1 MARIKSTNFYQ
12 KSGKV
17 ANEVFSNL
25 GNGVVGCRAQNSK
38 QAPLNAEQKINASGF
53 SALNAE
59 VRYLNPVLRVT
70 FPRDTNGTKWANRF
84 TSVNKKREGVLTT
97 TKINPDTPVD
107 PKKKANEEYTSEID
121 WTKVLFAAGPLLVP
135 SVTVSKTT
143 EAGETYSVVFTQ
155 EANVLRGCLLLDER
169 SPLRCPLQPRRSFRP
184 CQATTRPGRERRDL
198 HLRPFFRQA
207 GEHPRLQSRHDR
219 RRENH
224 LQLRSHHVGSVRST
238 WRLTAARAAVNFR
251 LQILNFH
258 PPDQRFLISCFYLNS
273 ALSSNSGKFFVTSR
287 K

>member
-155 EANVLRGCLLLDER
+155 EANGYEGAYCWTNDRLYGVLY
-169 SPLRCPLQPRRSFRP
+169 SPDDHFALVK
-184 CQATTRPGRERRDL
+184 
-198 HLRPFFRQA
+198 
-207 GEHPRLQSRHDR
+207 
-219 RRENH
+219 
-224 LQLRSHHVGSVRST
+224 QLRDRGENGVTSISVPSFVKPENIHVYS
-238 WRLTAARAAVNFR
+238 LAMTADGK
-251 LQILNFH
+251 IT
-258 PPDQRFLISCFYLNS
+258 
-273 ALSSNSGKFFVTSR
+273 SNSVHTTLGA
-287 K
+287 

>member
-121 WTKVLFAAGPLLVP
+121 WTKVLFAAGPFLPLP
-135 SVTVSKTT
+135 S
-143 EAGETYSVVFTQ
+143 A
-155 EANVLRGCLLLDER
+155 R
-169 SPLRCPLQPRRSFRP
+169 PPRR
-184 CQATTRPGRERRDL
+184 ARR
-198 HLRPFFRQA
+198 
-207 GEHPRLQSRHDR
+207 
-219 RRENH
+219 
-224 LQLRSHHVGSVRST
+224 T
-238 WRLTAARAAVNFR
+238 
-251 LQILNFH
+251 
-258 PPDQRFLISCFYLNS
+258 
-273 ALSSNSGKFFVTSR
+273 ALSSRR
-287 K
+287 KPTFTRVPTAGRTIASTVSSTAPTIISPLSSNYATGARTA

>member
-25 GNGVVGCRAQNSK
+25 GNGEVGCRAKNSK
-38 QAPLNAEQKINASGF
+38 QAPLNEEQKINASGF

-59 VRYLNPVLRVT
+59 VRYLNPVLHVT

-97 TKINPDTPVD
+97 TKIHPDTPVD

-135 SVTVSKTT
+135 SVTVSKANLSREQIIAEKTRLRSLFAPLANAET
-143 EAGETYSVVFTQ
+143 PAVAAEEGEMYSITFTQ
-155 EANVLRGCLLLDER
+155 ESAVYEGAYCWADDRIYGVIY
-169 SPLRCPLQPRRSFRP
+169 SPEDHFALVQ
-184 CQATTRPGRERRDL
+184 
-198 HLRPFFRQA
+198 
-207 GEHPRLQSRHDR
+207 
-219 RRENH
+219 
-224 LQLRSHHVGSVRST
+224 QLRDRGENGVTTIVVPSFVKPENIHVYS
-238 WRLTAARAAVNFR
+238 LAMTADGK
-251 LQILNFH
+251 IT
-258 PPDQRFLISCFYLNS
+258 
-273 ALSSNSGKFFVTSR
+273 SNSIHSTLGA
-287 K
+287 